1 VMVAATKNNQVFP
14 MTEKHHPDARV
25 ESIRLRRTMGS
36 SLITDSY
43 GEARYFK
50 SQTFSTIIG
59 VTTSQV
65 DGCIAKH
72 TKVIFVDTILRY
84 F

>member
-1 VMVAATKNNQVFP
+1 MMVAATKNNQVFP
-14 MTEKHHPDARV
+14 MTERHHADARV

-50 SQTFSTIIG
+50 SQTFFYYHRYNNFSGGWVHWKTHEG
-59 VTTSQV
+59 
-65 DGCIAKH
+65 
-72 TKVIFVDTILRY
+72 IFR
-84 F
+84 